1 MIVLRIIKIYISSYN
16 RVFVSTTV
24 KLFEVRKFVRNTKY
38 QMTDLLAHAFRN
50 KFSDRSK
57 SWLSPS
63 KFQVTWVIHKIIAE
77 NLDEGREYQSGNS
90 SNQRWEF
97 IKENKKV
104 RTQEERKKTRTRPR
118 KRSRKREN
126 KNST

>member
-1 MIVLRIIKIYISSYN
+1 MKH
-16 RVFVSTTV
+16 F
-24 KLFEVRKFVRNTKY
+24 
-38 QMTDLLAHAFRN
+38 LAHAFRN

-63 KFQVTWVIHKIIAE
+63 KFQVTWAIHKIIAE

-104 RTQEERKKTRTRPR
+104 RKEENKNLTKKAIKKTR
-118 KRSRKREN
+118 
-126 KNST
+126 